1 MPSTILIKRVYEDAT
16 TGDGLRILVD
26 RLWPRG
32 LTKDAARV
40 DRWMKEVAPST
51 ALRKWFNHDP
61 DRWPE
66 FQKRYAR
73 ELDECAEL
81 VSELV
86 ALARQGDVT
95 LVFGAK
101 DERHNQAVALAAYV
115 RRKMK
120 SRRA

>member
-1 MPSTILIKRVYEDAT
+1 MPSTVRIRRVYEEAS

-32 LTKDAARV
+32 LSKEAARV

-51 ALRKWFNHDP
+51 QLRKWFNHDP

-73 ELDECAEL
+73 ELDESADL

-86 ALARQGDVT
+86 ALARQGEVT

-101 DERHNQAVALAAYV
+101 DEQHNQAVALASYI
-115 RRKMK
+115 RRRMR
-120 SRRA
+120 SR